1 MKPESK
7 MARIKS
13 NAYSQIL
20 SIYKQSIEDIKNKC
34 KISEYNPIKTY
45 VKIMEVVEN
54 LHRIN
59 PFIDEMLDD
68 ISSLYEFEEKCAYEY
83 FKAYIF
89 YITEAKTLNEIEKRI
104 NEVTKIL
111 NYVPE
116 NIMELLKNVDM
127 DEDIKLSNEK
137 KTRI

>member
-1 MKPESK
+1 MVP
-7 MARIKS
+7 
-13 NAYSQIL
+13 
-20 SIYKQSIEDIKNKC
+20 
-34 KISEYNPIKTY
+34 
-45 VKIMEVVEN
+45 
-54 LHRIN
+54 
-59 PFIDEMLDD
+59 IDEMLDD